1 MSVSN
6 DLKVDA
12 ERDLSDIGAGRIE
25 VHALNKVPY
34 SIYSQKTKNVI
45 VIFVTLFLLKYTD
58 KNERFW
64 PASFLI
70 CVCMTE
76 WFSSPL

>member
-25 VHALNKVPY
+25 VHALNKVLHLHP
-34 SIYSQKTKNVI
+34 KKEKLLL
-45 VIFVTLFLLKYTD
+45 TLSHKYTD
-58 KNERFW
+58 KSDKFW
-64 PASFLI
+64 SASFH
-70 CVCMTE
+70 
-76 WFSSPL
+76 

>member
-25 VHALNKVPY
+25 VHALNKVLHLHP
-34 SIYSQKTKNVI
+34 KKKKKVI
-45 VIFVTLFLLKYTD
+45 VNLSHKYTD
-58 KNERFW
+58 KSDKFW
-64 PASFLI
+64 PASFH
-70 CVCMTE
+70 
-76 WFSSPL
+76 